1 VALPDKSSE
10 GVAYSF
16 LDRVLSHFGAPV
28 EVLTDHGTEFLG
40 DFQDLLNKCLIHYCT
55 TSQDHPEA
63 DGLAER
69 IVQTVK
75 RALRKYGLQIGHVS
89 DWNLQLPW
97 LAMGYRFSK
106 QASLASF
113 SPYMLLFGREP
124 ELPAAIRRKVG
135 GVVQFDNP
143 DVHSSVFREG

>member
-1 VALPDKSSE
+1 
-10 GVAYSF
+10 
-16 LDRVLSHFGAPV
+16 
-28 EVLTDHGTEFLG
+28 
-40 DFQDLLNKCLIHYCT
+40 
-55 TSQDHPEA
+55 
-63 DGLAER
+63 
-69 IVQTVK
+69 VK

-89 DWNLQLPW
+89 DWDLQLPW

-124 ELPAAIRRKVG
+124 ELPTAMHSKVS

-143 DVHSSVFREG
+143 DVWIQVCSEKG